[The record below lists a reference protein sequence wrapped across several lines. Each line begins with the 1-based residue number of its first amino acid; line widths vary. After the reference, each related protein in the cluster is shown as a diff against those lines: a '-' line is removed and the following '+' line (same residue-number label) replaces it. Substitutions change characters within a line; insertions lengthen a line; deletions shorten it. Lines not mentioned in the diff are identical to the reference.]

1 MIKCVKYTTEIR
13 QHIMRAVNQVQI
25 IGNLGK
31 DPVSKVSKTKQS
43 YIYFSLAEDGG
54 KKLDGAGNR
63 IKKTRWHD
71 CIAWGDKLV
80 ELLSATQKG
89 DKLLVQGILDYDF
102 KDDGDQRHKL
112 PRIVVYDFVY
122 M

>member
-1 MIKCVKYTTEIR
+1 MA
-13 QHIMRAVNQVQI
+13 AVNQVQI

-31 DPVSKVSKTKQS
+31 DPVSKVSKSKQA

-54 KKLDGAGNR
+54 KKLDDQGKR
-63 IKKTRWHD
+63 VKKTRWHD

-80 ELLSATQKG
+80 ELLSKVQKG
-89 DKLLVQGILDYDF
+89 DQLLVQGVLDYDI
-102 KDDGDQRHKL
+102 KEEDGKKHKL